1 MFWDKKIAFDAV
13 INDTL
18 HDIRLQMNEID
29 SIYANS
35 KNISRDITLS
45 DSTSRNSDS
54 RYIVSHYHNKIKLL
68 TQYTQDRD
76 DLKKMHEGNGG
87 YWGQYQRNY
96 EECQQRLQDANFKLQ
111 LEKDMYMKLYEKNRE
126 LESKL
131 YIAER
136 EIEILK
142 TGEVK

>member
-1 MFWDKKIAFDAV
+1 
-13 INDTL
+13 
-18 HDIRLQMNEID
+18 
-29 SIYANS
+29 
-35 KNISRDITLS
+35 
-45 DSTSRNSDS
+45 
-54 RYIVSHYHNKIKLL
+54 
-68 TQYTQDRD
+68 
-76 DLKKMHEGNGG
+76 MHEGNGG

-96 EECQQRLQDANFKLQ
+96 EECQQRLTDANFRLK
-111 LEKDMYMKLYEKNRE
+111 LEKEMYMKLYEKNRE